1 MAKNT
6 NTRYTYITFAEEV
19 KALIAGTIQL
29 TPEIATRVTEKA
41 NDLIATQTAKK
52 TYNAENPKKSTAKG
66 ASEDTK
72 AKATAISSVLPNT
85 AETAITATEINAIL
99 ETEFTAL
106 QVANAVK
113 FIDGATATKVIRETV
128 NGKGLK
134 QQKEYTAYFRA

>member
-19 KALIAGTIQL
+19 KGLIAGTVQL

-41 NDLIATQTAKK
+41 NDLIATQSAKK
-52 TYNAENPKKSTAKG
+52 DYNANNPKKSTAKG
-66 ASEDTK
+66 ASEETK
-72 AKATAISSVLPNT
+72 AKADLISSVLPNSADT
-85 AETAITATEINAIL
+85 AMTASELNETL

-113 FIDGATATKVIRETV
+113 FIEGATATKVIRETV